1 VGFRVRL
8 RGTGPALAG
17 KLEQG
22 DAFALRT
29 RGWGDRFQSSLRP
42 DPAAAGVAG
51 GSEPSAG
58 HRAILAFQAG
68 IQDPQPTKIPG
79 MDEGIPLAVFPNS
92 EIVP

>member
-1 VGFRVRL
+1 MC
-8 RGTGPALAG
+8 PAPAR

-22 DAFALRT
+22 DAFALRA
-29 RGWGDRFQSSLRP
+29 RGWDDRFQSSLRP
-42 DPAAAGVAG
+42 APAATGVAG
-51 GSEPSAG
+51 GIEPSAG